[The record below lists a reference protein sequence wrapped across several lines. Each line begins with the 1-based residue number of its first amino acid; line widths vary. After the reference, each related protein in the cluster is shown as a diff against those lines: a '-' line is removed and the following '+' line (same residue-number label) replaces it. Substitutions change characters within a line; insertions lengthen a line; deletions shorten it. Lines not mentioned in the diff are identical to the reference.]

1 MATTVLRQRARL
13 ASKRRLDALLEILAG
28 YAILVVLNTLFW
40 PDDLGWIGTQLHP
53 YFIVVLLIA
62 GRYGTIDGLVAGAV
76 GALLHVVFHMVG
88 EPSAFATASALLDPA
103 LMVIPFLLLL
113 LGTILGEIRQI
124 AEDEIEDLHY
134 KLMGIEGDLSHLSGE
149 AATVRQYNESL
160 QERIASSTQ
169 TTGAFYEAAANVQSL
184 NEDEALPAVL
194 AILEHFVGAQK
205 SAIYVLGPDGWELRL
220 ERGWESPDEFDRT
233 LPISNRLLSEVS
245 EGRIVSIVDTP
256 DISGSEIVMAAPLHQ
271 EDPSGKRHVRGA
283 ITVQDIPLSAM
294 NAGTIRNL
302 SGVAHWASQ
311 VLSAAER
318 YERVRER
325 DPTDEATSTYRYAYM
340 MRRLEEE
347 CGRWRRYH
355 TPVTLLLMR
364 VHNYERVPR
373 RKRVAFLRR
382 AGRVLGRNIRT
393 TDLVSRWKAADT
405 LAVTLPATAADGA
418 RILAS
423 RISEQFQ
430 REVLKDVPRSA
441 ELALHFGVG
450 TSGEHGDSREELV
463 RAAERME
470 IHG

>member
-205 SAIYVLGPDGWELRL
+205 SA
-220 ERGWESPDEFDRT
+220 ST
-233 LPISNRLLSEVS
+233 
-245 EGRIVSIVDTP
+245 
-256 DISGSEIVMAAPLHQ
+256 
-271 EDPSGKRHVRGA
+271 
-283 ITVQDIPLSAM
+283 
-294 NAGTIRNL
+294 
-302 SGVAHWASQ
+302 AS
-311 VLSAAER
+311 
-318 YERVRER
+318 
-325 DPTDEATSTYRYAYM
+325 
-340 MRRLEEE
+340 
-347 CGRWRRYH
+347 
-355 TPVTLLLMR
+355 
-364 VHNYERVPR
+364 
-373 RKRVAFLRR
+373 
-382 AGRVLGRNIRT
+382 
-393 TDLVSRWKAADT
+393 
-405 LAVTLPATAADGA
+405 
-418 RILAS
+418 
-423 RISEQFQ
+423 
-430 REVLKDVPRSA
+430 
-441 ELALHFGVG
+441 
-450 TSGEHGDSREELV
+450 
-463 RAAERME
+463 
-470 IHG
+470 